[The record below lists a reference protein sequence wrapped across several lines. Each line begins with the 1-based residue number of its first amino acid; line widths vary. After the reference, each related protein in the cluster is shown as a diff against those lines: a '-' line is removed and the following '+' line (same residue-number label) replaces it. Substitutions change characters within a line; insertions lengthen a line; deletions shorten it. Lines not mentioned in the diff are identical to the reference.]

1 MSNGTQIMELWF
13 YPKYGK
19 LCFDK
24 LGDIESYRDYLI
36 KQASTLAL
44 AMNETH
50 SEDCL
55 TMLSDINLA
64 LNNNLYQCMT
74 LLAESEAENE

>member
-1 MSNGTQIMELWF
+1 MSHATQSTTLWF

-24 LGDIESYRDYLI
+24 LEDVESYRDYLI
-36 KQASTLAL
+36 KQVSTLAL

-55 TMLSDINLA
+55 TMLSDINLD
-64 LNNNLYQCMT
+64 LNNHLYQCMN
-74 LLAESEAENE
+74 LLAENEASND